1 MFQRLVVPR
10 LVADG
15 LLLRPWELGDLPLV
29 REASDDDYIPLVTTI
44 PPLWSDEAGEAFV
57 RRQWERAGS
66 GSGYP
71 FVIVRLADEQPLG
84 SIGLWLED
92 LTEGRASTGYWLA
105 RSARGRGVAATALR
119 MVARWAID
127 ELRIPRLQLH
137 VEPWNAASVRTAERT
152 GFQREG
158 LLRSWQQVGTQRR
171 DMLMYSL
178 LRDDPS

>member
-119 MVARWAID
+119 TVARWAID